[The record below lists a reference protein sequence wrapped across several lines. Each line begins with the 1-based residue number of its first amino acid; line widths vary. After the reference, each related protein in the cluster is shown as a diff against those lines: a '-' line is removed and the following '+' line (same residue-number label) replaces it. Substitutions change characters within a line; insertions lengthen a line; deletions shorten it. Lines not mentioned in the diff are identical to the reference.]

1 MQDGCS
7 EEMRPSADKW
17 RIKVINIDIIPSKSY
32 AHRALICAAL
42 SKTPTEVI
50 CPLDSEDIRATRACV
65 GALAAG
71 EIVMDC
77 GESGST
83 LRFMLPVLGALG
95 RKGTFVTKGRLG
107 KRPMGP
113 LADQLTAHGCAV
125 GRNDQER
132 LTVDGRLTG
141 GIFHLPGNVS
151 SQFITGLLLA
161 LPNLAEDSRIVIDGH
176 LESAAYVDIT
186 LDVLKDFGI
195 RIGVEENAFFIEGG
209 QKFRGPAEYTV
220 EGDWSAAAN
229 WLVAGA
235 IGSEPVRVRGL
246 NTDSRQGDMRIVEVL
261 GSLGCEIGVSG
272 EDVTSYPSELS
283 GTEIDVSGIP
293 DLTPAIALAAAMAH
307 GQTRII
313 NAGRLRLKES
323 DRLTAISETLNS
335 LGARVIEEPEGLIIE
350 GSGGVQLDGGTADS
364 FGDHRIVMMA
374 AVASLVSRNKVEING
389 REAVN
394 KSYPGFFKELE
405 KWR

>member
-1 MQDGCS
+1 M
-7 EEMRPSADKW
+7 
-17 RIKVINIDIIPSKSY
+17 INIDIIPSKSY

-42 SKTPTEVI
+42 SETPTEVV
-50 CPLDSEDIRATRACV
+50 CPLASEDIRATRECV
-65 GALAAG
+65 RAMKSG
-71 EIVMDC
+71 ETVMDC

-83 LRFMLPVLGALG
+83 LRFMLPVIGALG
-95 RKGTFVTKGRLG
+95 CKGTFVTKGRLAE
-107 KRPMGP
+107 RPMGP
-113 LADQLTAHGCAV
+113 LIDQLASHGCAV
-125 GRNDQER
+125 GKDDLGR
-132 LTVDGRLTG
+132 LTIEGQLTG

-161 LPNLAEDSRIVIDGH
+161 LPNLAEDSRVVIEGH

-186 LDVLKDFGI
+186 LDVLKSFGI
-195 RIGVEENAFFIEGG
+195 RIAADENTFLVKGG
-209 QKFRGPAEYTV
+209 QKFRGPIIYTV

-246 NTDSRQGDMRIVEVL
+246 NIDSRQGDMRIVEVL
-261 GSLGCEIGVSG
+261 GSLGCEIGATDSA
-272 EDVTSYPSELS
+272 VTAYPSELS

-293 DLTPAIALAAAMAH
+293 DLTPAIALAASMAE
-307 GQTRII
+307 GQTHII

-323 DRLTAISETLNS
+323 DRLTAISDTLNS
-335 LGARVIEEPEGLIIE
+335 LGARVIEEPEGLIIK
-350 GSGGVQLDGGTADS
+350 GSDGVQVDGGTVDS
-364 FGDHRIVMMA
+364 FGDHRIVMMV